1 MNIRTG
7 DGFMDIRVGNRI
19 VVRGQQLIVE
29 QFIFEQV
36 DQRLDLNRVWASDK
50 AGGGWH
56 DVLVSDITDIEQQV
70 A

>member
-50 AGGGWH
+50 AGGVGMTC
-56 DVLVSDITDIEQQV
+56 LCLTSPILNNR
-70 A
+70 

>member
-36 DQRLDLNRVWASDK
+36 GQRLDLNRVWASDK
-50 AGGGWH
+50 AGGWH

>member
-50 AGGGWH
+50 AGGG
-56 DVLVSDITDIEQQV
+56 L

>member
-36 DQRLDLNRVWASDK
+36 DQRLDLNRVGASDK
-50 AGGGWH
+50 VGGWH

>member
-19 VVRGQQLIVE
+19 VVQGQQLIVE

-36 DQRLDLNRVWASDK
+36 GQRLDLNRVWASGK
-50 AGGGWH
+50 AGGWH

>member
-36 DQRLDLNRVWASDK
+36 DQRLDLNRVRASDK
-50 AGGGWH
+50 VGGWH

>member
-36 DQRLDLNRVWASDK
+36 DQRIDLNRVWASDK
-50 AGGGWH
+50 VGGWH